1 MLQQRHPPTA
11 LEGLP
16 GMPRPAQSYRYVI
29 LHLWIITITR
39 RSISLGI
46 AAASLTFVA
55 FQASASDLLASLQ
68 QVTHHYWTKDVKCFS
83 LSCSLLMA
91 RTQDLRS
98 PL

>member
-55 FQASASDLLASLQ
+55 FQASASHLLASVQ
-68 QVTHHYWTKDVKCFS
+68 QVYIITGTNPRSAFTS
-83 LSCSLLMA
+83 LISLL
-91 RTQDLRS
+91 LPS
-98 PL
+98 K

>member
-1 MLQQRHPPTA
+1 MQQRHPPIA

-55 FQASASDLLASLQ
+55 FQASHHLL
-68 QVTHHYWTKDVKCFS
+68 THGSPGAVSACISKRAKEKV
-83 LSCSLLMA
+83 SLLL
-91 RTQDLRS
+91 D
-98 PL
+98 